1 MSIINKKLVSIL
13 PVVLAS
19 TCFASDDT
27 SFNAALARLR
37 SNPSNYSW
45 LQERSMEDVNFANMV
60 LCTIKKSRTD
70 DYAMVGKG
78 PYVIAIQ
85 EGSCDKDQ
93 NIKSAVAESGAS
105 SETRYAYAV
114 ADSQFDAASNSL
126 NIKFWMPPTETEL
139 EEARADSRRFLKY
152 THAKVKISLALP
164 ASDVGFEE
172 VTWVH
177 LPVDANTG
185 LETSNNFADS
195 LGYGAMRPVSD
206 GNGGFTISHVNF
218 YKSYWNPTGFT
229 KWMNLARTGGRGQ
242 VSLVGTVS
250 AGEWDS
256 SLQKDVPIPYNLN
269 ANDTEFVRSRYN
281 SSSNTWGAP
290 ICFDRTTVKYNTWN
304 YNLYDE
310 AGKQINITSNVD
322 VNYTGTG
329 NKAYRGN
336 YSNDGLWLPDAAQ
349 AEIAQAGSANVTV
362 QDQAGVKKSGVVK
375 VNHSSLRKITNT
387 QTSLSDLDSVILNY
401 WKCPSGGTCSSVQI
415 AWDKTQQKF
424 VNVNNGVITSNS
436 VVAYSDLPN
445 GDLWVNTSTG
455 ITYIVRGVWANV
467 GGTWKA
473 DWANNLSNSTKATS
487 RIERKLT
494 ASELTALNGVALS
507 CIGNCPMWDNAGT
520 TIKTYNA
527 GKQFISGAAVNQDGS
542 TGSAFGYTYTFNATT
557 GKLVNDA
564 QSSAPLEYTAFKAST
579 VTTSKSAQSGPL
591 IPTSVKTLAVLSK
604 AAKCNANDADAN
616 TTSVCPWNYEN
627 TLSEYY
633 IWRSGE
639 RQWEKDW
646 RLTVNGE
653 APQLDDRLRVSFTC
667 PANRE
672 GCDAGAK
679 FSLDYNGPGRLWGV
693 PNKCVNAENYLEAC
707 TSATKNQQWIN
718 KFNLTGSPVDTNK
731 TTDFVLDASG
741 KKYFILPQ
749 GSGEFY
755 PQKNSCTLTLGTPKS
770 QVNVADIFSA
780 TKVDLSP
787 IPLDLTTTD
796 VKVRDGEYVSQ

>member
-1 MSIINKKLVSIL
+1 MKIIRKKLVSLL
-13 PVVLAS
+13 PFFIAS
-19 TCFASDDT
+19 ASYAADDT
-27 SFNAALARLR
+27 SFDATLARLR
-37 SNPSNYSW
+37 ANPSNYSW

-60 LCTIKKSRTD
+60 LCFIKKSRSD
-70 DYAMVGKG
+70 DYAMVGQG
-78 PYVIAIQ
+78 PYLVAIQ
-85 EGSCDKDQ
+85 EGTCDKDQ
-93 NIKSAVAESGAS
+93 NIKSAVGESGAS
-105 SETRYAYAV
+105 AETRYAYAV
-114 ADSQFDAASNSL
+114 ADSQFDAASNTL
-126 NIKFWMPPTETEL
+126 NVKFWMPPTETEL
-139 EEARADSRRFLKY
+139 EEARADSRRYLKY
-152 THAKVKISLALP
+152 THAKVRISLSLP
-164 ASDVGFEE
+164 ASDVGFDE

-185 LETSNNFADS
+185 AETSNSFADTI
-195 LGYGAMRPVSD
+195 GYGSMRPVSD

-218 YKSYWNPTGFT
+218 YKSYWNPNGFT
-229 KWMNLARTGGRGQ
+229 KWMNLARTGSRGQ
-242 VSLVGTVS
+242 VSLLGTVS
-250 AGEWDS
+250 AGEWDN
-256 SLQKDVPIPYNLN
+256 SLQKDVPVPYNLN
-269 ANDTEFVRSRYN
+269 ANDTEFIRSRFDSA
-281 SSSNTWGAP
+281 SSTWGAP

-310 AGKQINITSNVD
+310 SGKQINITSNVD

-336 YSNDGLWLPDAAQ
+336 YSNDGFWLPDTAQ
-349 AEIAQAGSANVTV
+349 AEIAQAGTANVDV
-362 QDQAGVKKSGVVK
+362 QEQTGAKKPGVVT
-375 VNHSSLRKITNT
+375 VNNGSLRKITNT
-387 QTSLSDLDSVILNY
+387 QTALSDLDSVILNY

-415 AWDKTQQKF
+415 AWNKTQQKF
-424 VNVNNGVITSNS
+424 VNVNNGVITNTS
-436 VVAYSDLPN
+436 VVPYADLPN

-467 GGTWKA
+467 NNTWKV
-473 DWANNLSNSTKATS
+473 DWANNLNNATKATS

-494 ASELTALNGVALS
+494 SSELTALNGLALS

-527 GKQFISGAAVNQDGS
+527 GKQYLSGAALNQDGS
-542 TGSAFGYTYTFNATT
+542 NGGTFGYTYTFNATT
-557 GKLVNDA
+557 GKLYNDA
-564 QSSAPLEYTAFKAST
+564 QNSAALEYTAFKAST
-579 VTTSKSAQSGPL
+579 VTSSKSVQSGPL
-591 IPTSVKTLAVLSK
+591 IPNSVKTLALLSK
-604 AAKCNANDADAN
+604 AAKCNSNDADAN

-646 RLTVNGE
+646 RLTVNGS
-653 APQLDDRLRVSFTC
+653 APQLDDRLRVTYTC

-672 GCDAGAK
+672 GCDQGAK

-693 PNKCVNAENYLEAC
+693 PNKCVDAENYLVAC
-707 TSATKNQQWIN
+707 SSATKNQQWIN

-731 TTDFVLDASG
+731 STDFVLDASG

-755 PQKNSCTLTLGTPKS
+755 PQKNACGLTLGTPKA

-780 TKVDLSP
+780 SKVDLSA
-787 IPLDLTTTD
+787 IPLNPLTTPVT
-796 VKVRDGEYVSQ
+796 VRDGEYVSK